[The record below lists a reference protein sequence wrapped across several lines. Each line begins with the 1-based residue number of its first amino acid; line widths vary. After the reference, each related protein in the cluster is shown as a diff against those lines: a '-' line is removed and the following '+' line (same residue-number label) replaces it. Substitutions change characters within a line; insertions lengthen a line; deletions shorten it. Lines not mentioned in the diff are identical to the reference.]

1 MFSNVAI
8 SALAFIVALGLLI
21 SIHEFGHFWVA
32 RRVGIKVL
40 RYSVGFGKTLWKR
53 IGKVDDTEF
62 VIAAIPFG
70 GYVKMLDEREAPVPA
85 AELHR
90 AFNQKPLWARAAVVI
105 AGPLANILLAI
116 AAYWVVMMIGISGLS
131 PLLGKIQPGSIADK
145 AGFAFED
152 KLLSVNG
159 RETPSW
165 ADARIALLDESLDAD
180 APLQI
185 EVQSVD
191 GSISTLALPMDNVQ
205 MLDAGDEDPLLQL
218 GLQGWRPEL
227 RAEVALLTE
236 DSAAGDAGIEIGD
249 LIVRVG
255 DANIENW
262 SDLVFAVQ
270 PNPDTPLLVHVERD
284 GRLLEFVVT
293 PKGIVEGGKKIGLIG
308 VGPDQ
313 TITPEISESIDR
325 SRVTVRYPPV
335 QAFGKAL
342 ARTWE
347 MSVLTVRLM
356 GKLITGQA
364 SLQNISGP
372 ISIAQF
378 AGQSVSVGLDH
389 YINFIAMIS
398 LSIAILNLLPI
409 PMLDGGHLLFFLY
422 EALRG
427 KPLPEKIQIMGHQL
441 GLVILGSLMFLAF
454 YNDFWRLLK

>member
-1 MFSNVAI
+1 
-8 SALAFIVALGLLI
+8 
-21 SIHEFGHFWVA
+21 
-32 RRVGIKVL
+32 
-40 RYSVGFGKTLWKR
+40 
-53 IGKVDDTEF
+53 
-62 VIAAIPFG
+62 
-70 GYVKMLDEREAPVPA
+70 
-85 AELHR
+85 
-90 AFNQKPLWARAAVVI
+90 
-105 AGPLANILLAI
+105 
-116 AAYWVVMMIGISGLS
+116 
-131 PLLGKIQPGSIADK
+131 
-145 AGFAFED
+145 
-152 KLLSVNG
+152 
-159 RETPSW
+159 
-165 ADARIALLDESLDAD
+165 
-180 APLQI
+180 
-185 EVQSVD
+185 
-191 GSISTLALPMDNVQ
+191 MDNVQ

-270 PNPDTPLLVHVERD
+270 PNPDTPLLVQVERD